1 MKNKKPDQI
10 VIHVPEKGNDLIKK
24 VLEKINQDKHIFT
37 LWNIVNV
44 NAVDRLSMTDHGP
57 VHVQIVANIGL
68 RLVRML
74 LENGVELS
82 ITKDFKL
89 DKKYGELV
97 VILAGLFHDLGM
109 TISRSGH
116 EEFSLFLVNDLLY
129 KLLDFMPEVEK
140 TIVVSETLHAIIS
153 HRSDGRPLTVEAGIV
168 RIADALDM
176 CKGRSRIA
184 YESGKT
190 DIYSVSATAINNIEI
205 EKGKEKPLQINI
217 MMNNSAGIFQ
227 VDELLKKKIKNS
239 GIEQYISVRAII
251 NQETESKIL
260 KEYIL

>member
-1 MKNKKPDQI
+1 MIKKKTPEI
-10 VIHVPEKGNDLIKK
+10 TIHVPTKGNELIQK
-24 VLEKINQDKHIFT
+24 VLNKINKDKHIYT
-37 LWNIVNV
+37 LWRVINT
-44 NAVDRLSMTDHGP
+44 NAVDRLNMTDHGP

-74 LENGVELS
+74 IDSGVEMS
-82 ITKDFKL
+82 ITTDYKL
-89 DKKYGELV
+89 DKKYAELV
-97 VILAGLFHDLGM
+97 VVLASLFHDLGM
-109 TISRSGH
+109 SISRTGH
-116 EEFSLFLVNDLLY
+116 EEYSLFLCNDILY
-129 KLLDFMPEVEK
+129 KLLDFLSEEER
-140 TIVVSETLHAIIS
+140 TIVISEVLHAIIS
-153 HRSDGRPLTVEAGIV
+153 HRSDGHPLTIEAGIV

-184 YESGKT
+184 YESGKA
-190 DIYSVSATAINNIEI
+190 DIYSISATAINNIEI
-205 EKGKEKPLQINI
+205 EKGTEKPLQINI

-239 GIEQYISVRAII
+239 GIEKYISVRALI

>member
-1 MKNKKPDQI
+1 MINKKQDQI

-24 VLEKINQDKHIFT
+24 VLDKINQDKHIFA

-68 RLVRML
+68 RITRML
-74 LENGVELS
+74 LENGIELS

-97 VILAGLFHDLGM
+97 VILASLFHDLGM

-129 KLLDFMPEVEK
+129 KLLDFMPELEK

-153 HRSDGRPLTVEAGIV
+153 HRSDGHPLTIEAGIV

-184 YESGKT
+184 YESGKN
-190 DIYSVSATAINNIEI
+190 DIYAISATAIDCINI
-205 EKGKEKPLQINI
+205 EKGKEKPIQINI

-227 VDELLKKKIKNS
+227 VDELLKKKITHS
-239 GIEQYISVRAII
+239 GIEKYISVRAII
-251 NQETESKIL
+251 DQETESKIL
-260 KEYIL
+260 KEYVL